1 MFSENKKKAK
11 STTSSTTQQNR
22 IVQGTKII
30 GTVVSD
36 GGFRIDGEIEGD
48 VKTQGKVVIGTT
60 GKIIGTLTC
69 ENADIEGVFNG
80 KLVVKETLSLRST
93 ADIEGEVF
101 ISKLAVEPGA
111 TFNATCAMGSGV
123 KTLNTNSVEEKT
135 A

>member
-1 MFSENKKKAK
+1 MFSENKKKSK

-22 IVQGTKII
+22 IVQGTKIV

-48 VKTQGKVVIGTT
+48 VTTQGKVVIGTT
-60 GKIIGTLTC
+60 GKVNGTLTC
-69 ENADIEGVFNG
+69 ENADIEGVFSG

-93 ADIEGEVF
+93 ATIEGEVL

-111 TFNATCAMGSGV
+111 TFNATCTMGSGV

>member
-11 STTSSTTQQNR
+11 SITSSTTQQNR
-22 IVQGTKII
+22 IVQGTKIV

-48 VKTQGKVVIGTT
+48 VTTQGKVVIGTT
-60 GKIIGTLTC
+60 GKINGTLTC
-69 ENADIEGVFNG
+69 ENADIEGVFSG

-93 ADIEGEVF
+93 ATIQGEVL
-101 ISKLAVEPGA
+101 INKLAVEPGA
-111 TFNATCAMGSGV
+111 TFNATCTMGSGV